1 MKVNSSEVNPTD
13 LNYALEQDQNDPL
26 AHFRERFHL
35 PKTDSGE
42 PFIYFCGN
50 SLGLQPD
57 TASQFINEELD
68 AWRQYGV
75 EGHFHAKRPWMPYHE
90 FLTQYSAEIV
100 GALEKEV
107 VVMNSLSVN
116 LNLLMTSFY
125 QPHGKKKKILMEHN
139 AFPSDRYAVQS
150 QLKLHGNHPID
161 DLIILAP
168 DDGANITTNG
178 ILDYFDRH
186 GEGIAMVLIG
196 GVNYYTGQAFNMKA
210 ITNKAH
216 EHNCLVGFDLAH
228 ATGNTG
234 LKLHDWGVDFATW
247 CGYKYLNGG
256 PGAPSGVFIHEGHL
270 GKTDIPRF
278 EGWWGHDKS
287 TRFEMPDKF
296 IPIDTA
302 EAWQLSNPPILAMA
316 PLLASLEIFHEAG
329 MENLIKKSHQLIQFL
344 ENLILTEL
352 GAKIEIIT
360 PTNPNDRGCQLSLR
374 LVNLM
379 PNIMDKLHYVGII
392 ADWREPD
399 VIRIAPV
406 PLYNT
411 FIECYEFTH
420 RLKTIINE

>member
-1 MKVNSSEVNPTD
+1 
-13 LNYALEQDQNDPL
+13 
-26 AHFRERFHL
+26 
-35 PKTDSGE
+35 
-42 PFIYFCGN
+42 
-50 SLGLQPD
+50 
-57 TASQFINEELD
+57 
-68 AWRQYGV
+68 
-75 EGHFHAKRPWMPYHE
+75 
-90 FLTQYSAEIV
+90 
-100 GALEKEV
+100 
-107 VVMNSLSVN
+107 
-116 LNLLMTSFY
+116 
-125 QPHGKKKKILMEHN
+125 
-139 AFPSDRYAVQS
+139 
-150 QLKLHGNHPID
+150 
-161 DLIILAP
+161 
-168 DDGANITTNG
+168 
-178 ILDYFDRH
+178 
-186 GEGIAMVLIG
+186 
-196 GVNYYTGQAFNMKA
+196 
-210 ITNKAH
+210 
-216 EHNCLVGFDLAH
+216 
-228 ATGNTG
+228 
-234 LKLHDWGVDFATW
+234 VDFATW

-256 PGAPSGVFIHEGHL
+256 PGAPSGVFIYEGYL

-329 MENLIKKSHQLIQFL
+329 MENLIKKSHQLTQFL

-379 PNIMDKLHYVGII
+379 PNIMDKLHDVGII

-411 FIECYEFTH
+411 FVECYEFTH